1 MQDVWEWGSD
11 ISAGPLLR
19 PPIKS
24 DGGALRWK
32 ALDVGILQGCSH
44 AGGVSMAGI
53 VGCTA
58 FAWQVHP
65 ELGVDEGFHCLQ
77 KTEGESLGIWLY
89 PADLYRL
96 ADTQRLS
103 LIAGIEL
110 EIS

>member
-1 MQDVWEWGSD
+1 M
-11 ISAGPLLR
+11 
-19 PPIKS
+19 KS
-24 DGGALRWK
+24 DEGSLRWNM
-32 ALDVGILQGCSH
+32 LDIGILQGCSH

-58 FAWQVHP
+58 FVWQVHP
-65 ELGVDEGFHCLQ
+65 ELGVNEGSHCLQ
-77 KTEGESLGIWLY
+77 MTEREGLGIRLR

-110 EIS
+110 EVSDM